1 MKHLNII
8 NAGVVMIV
16 YLFIAI
22 TAYFLLSAP
31 IGLIF
36 DSFDDA
42 DAGDATSHLDTVI
55 PTIRVVFNMFFAM
68 MAAVPITWFIFWTMH
83 REPDWG
89 YQQ

>member
-1 MKHLNII
+1 MNII

-22 TAYFLLSAP
+22 TAYFLLSTP
-31 IGLIF
+31 MTMIF
-36 DSFDDA
+36 DGFDDA
-42 DAGDATSHLDTVI
+42 DAGDATTHLDTLM
-55 PTIRVVFNMFFAM
+55 PTIRTVFSMFFAL
-68 MAAVPITWFIFWTMH
+68 MAAVPITWFIFWSMH